1 MTQGRKSRTVLAL
14 LCALSA
20 MAAGALLAPV
30 AASAQADQEYNLEL
44 PGAGGGNGQAGGD
57 AGGPSA
63 TAPDSDGGGGTP
75 IVLIGLAVVAAGCVG
90 VAAWRLRNR
99 DQSRGPKVDQARG
112 PKVGA
117 GTGAAGATSESQ

>member
-14 LCALSA
+14 VCALSA
-20 MAAGALLAPV
+20 LAAGALLAPV
-30 AASAQADQEYNLEL
+30 AASAQADQEYNLDL
-44 PGAGGGNGQAGGD
+44 PGAGGGSGQSGGD

-63 TAPDSDGGGGTP
+63 SAPDSDGGGTP
-75 IVLIGLAVVAAGCVG
+75 IVLIGIAVVAAGCVG

-99 DQSRGPKVDQARG
+99 DQSRGPKVDQTRG